1 MAALETSTSAGE
13 IVAEMDVENLT
24 ENLMRIL
31 IQLDEIVAVGDLKLQ
46 RREQVYLEFCI
57 NLN

>member
-1 MAALETSTSAGE
+1 MEISASAGE
-13 IVAEMDVENLT
+13 IVAEMDVENLI
-24 ENLMRIL
+24 ENLMRML
-31 IQLDEIVAVGDLKLQ
+31 IQLDEIVAAGDLKLQ